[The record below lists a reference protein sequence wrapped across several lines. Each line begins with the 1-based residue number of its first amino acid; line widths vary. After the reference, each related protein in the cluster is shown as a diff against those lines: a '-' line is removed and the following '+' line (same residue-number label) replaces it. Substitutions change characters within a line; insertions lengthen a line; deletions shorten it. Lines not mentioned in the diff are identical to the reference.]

1 MRLESVKLHNFRQYK
16 DAFIE
21 FPKTDE
27 DIQIIVGKNG
37 VGKTTLLNAIN
48 WCLYGDEPHSLS
60 GEVLDII
67 NFAEADS
74 RFAYVELRVSTDEK
88 IFYTFKRTLQNNLM
102 KFQVLLKER
111 GETRNFE
118 GESADELVDDFVPK
132 AIREF
137 FFFDG
142 EQLDNYFRNER
153 TKNIEGRISILSHI
167 DILKRMSINLN
178 KKLNGIKKKAG
189 RLNNDIDGIVTEL
202 EEETKNLNDEKE
214 RVEAI
219 ETDIK
224 IAKTEITR
232 LNGILDGIPDIN
244 FLESEYNRLNSKL
257 ENLNTELDENENE
270 RRALLLSSSHNLFL
284 KDAFDYV
291 LNDIEKKRE
300 GGELPKDIDQEVIE
314 RSLSQGVCEVCN
326 RGLDEEAISFL
337 NAQLADY
344 QLSSQQSKLLQSL
357 ESPLSILNKSID
369 IYPKERDNLIKNYKR
384 IKNDIKETDKEFK
397 KIEKKYLEHDDEEI
411 KKNYKKRE
419 NLKNV
424 LLNEEDKLID
434 AKSNIKL
441 IEKTIEDLNEKLSE
455 AMAADLQTKELNKQK
470 QLVSESLELID
481 FTMDQ
486 IMKDTKV
493 EIEDFTRT
501 VFFDLLW
508 KKETF
513 SDVIIDDSYNLK
525 LIHNVTQ
532 TNAVGSASA
541 AERELLVLAFTLGV
555 HKISGF
561 SSPLLIDTPLARVSD
576 EHRLNFAKVLLEVS
590 KIKQIILLFTP
601 AEFSDDIQE
610 LLNNEYI
617 NKYQIVM
624 GEDESY
630 SVIEEM
636 K

>member
-1 MRLESVKLHNFRQYK
+1 MRLESIKLRNFRQYK

-60 GEVLDII
+60 GDDRDII
-67 NFAEADS
+67 NYGES
-74 RFAYVELRVSTDEK
+74 ESNYAYVELRVSTDEK
-88 IFYTFKRTLQNNLM
+88 VFYTFKRTLQNNLI
-102 KFQVLLKER
+102 KFQVLLKDR

-118 GESADELVDDFVPK
+118 GESANELVDDFVPK

-153 TKNIEGRISILSHI
+153 TRNIEGRISILSHI

-189 RLNNDIDGIVTEL
+189 KLNNDIDSIVQEL
-202 EEETKNLNDEKE
+202 EEETNNLNDEKN
-214 RVEAI
+214 RVSAI
-219 ETDIK
+219 DNDIK
-224 IAKTEITR
+224 IAKSEIKR

-257 ENLNTELDENENE
+257 EDLNSELDENENE
-270 RRALLLSSSHNLFL
+270 RRNLLLSSSHNLFL
-284 KDAFDYV
+284 KDAFEYV
-291 LNDIEKKRE
+291 LNDIENKRKD
-300 GGELPKDIDQEVIE
+300 GQLPKDIDQEVIE
-314 RSLSQGVCEVCN
+314 RSLSQGICEVCN
-326 RGLDEEAISFL
+326 RDLDENAISFL

-357 ESPLSILNKSID
+357 ESPLSILKKSLD
-369 IYPKERDNLIKNYKR
+369 IYPKERDALIKNYKR
-384 IKNDIKETDKEFK
+384 IKNDIKETDIEFK

-411 KKNYKKRE
+411 KRNYKKRE
-419 NLKNV
+419 NLKNI

-434 AKSNIKL
+434 AKSNVKVIENRIK
-441 IEKTIEDLNEKLSE
+441 DLNKQLSE
-455 AMAADLQTKELNKQK
+455 AMEADLKTKELNKQK
-470 QLVSESLELID
+470 KLVAESLELIN

-486 IMKDTKV
+486 IMKDTKI

-525 LIHNVTQ
+525 LIHSVTQ
-532 TNAVGSASA
+532 SNVIGTASA

-561 SSPLLIDTPLARVSD
+561 SSPLMIDTPLARVSD
-576 EHRLNFAKVLLEVS
+576 DHRLNFAKVLLEVS

-601 AEFSDDIQE
+601 AEFSEDVQG
-610 LLNNEYI
+610 LLNSEYI

>member
-1 MRLESVKLHNFRQYK
+1 MRLESIKLRNFRQYK

-21 FPKTDE
+21 CPKTDE
-27 DIQIIVGKNG
+27 DDQIIVGKNG

-60 GEVLDII
+60 GDDRDII
-67 NFAEADS
+67 NYGES
-74 RFAYVELRVSTDEK
+74 ESNYAYVELRVSTDEK
-88 IFYTFKRTLQNNLM
+88 VFYTFKRTLQNNLI
-102 KFQVLLKER
+102 KFQVLLKDR

-118 GESADELVDDFVPK
+118 GESANELVDDFVPK

-153 TKNIEGRISILSHI
+153 TRNIEGRISILSHI

-189 RLNNDIDGIVTEL
+189 KLNNDIDSIVQEL
-202 EEETKNLNDEKE
+202 EEETNNLNDEKN
-214 RVEAI
+214 RVSAI
-219 ETDIK
+219 DNDIK
-224 IAKTEITR
+224 IAKSEIKR

-257 ENLNTELDENENE
+257 EDLNSELDENENE
-270 RRALLLSSSHNLFL
+270 RRNLLLSSSHNLFL
-284 KDAFDYV
+284 KDAFEYV
-291 LNDIEKKRE
+291 LNDIENKRKD
-300 GGELPKDIDQEVIE
+300 GQLPKDIDQEVIE
-314 RSLSQGVCEVCN
+314 RSLSQGICEVCN
-326 RGLDEEAISFL
+326 RDLDENAISFL

-357 ESPLSILNKSID
+357 ESPLSILKKSLD
-369 IYPKERDNLIKNYKR
+369 IYPKERDALIKNYKR
-384 IKNDIKETDKEFK
+384 IKNDIKETDIEFK

-411 KKNYKKRE
+411 KRNYKKRE
-419 NLKNV
+419 NLKNI

-434 AKSNIKL
+434 AKSNVKVIENRIK
-441 IEKTIEDLNEKLSE
+441 DLNKQLSE
-455 AMAADLQTKELNKQK
+455 AMEADLKTKELNKQK
-470 QLVSESLELID
+470 KLVAESLELIN

-486 IMKDTKV
+486 IMKDTKI

-525 LIHNVTQ
+525 LIHSVTQ
-532 TNAVGSASA
+532 SNVIGTASA

-561 SSPLLIDTPLARVSD
+561 SSPLMIDTPLARVSD
-576 EHRLNFAKVLLEVS
+576 DHRLNFAKVLLEVS

-601 AEFSDDIQE
+601 AEFSEDVQG
-610 LLNNEYI
+610 LLNSEYI